1 MLPPDT
7 PDNQTPKPNQDFVTR
22 TEGAGKDRSGAT
34 SQPTSS
40 ESVSAPGTAT
50 GLGRAPLKKLALHGA
65 AWTVLGFGTAQAC
78 RLAGN
83 LVLTRLLAP
92 EAFGIMVLVEM
103 VLAGIQMFSDFG
115 IGAGVVRNRRGND
128 PQFLNTAWTLQ
139 VMRGAGL
146 WLTTCIAA
154 IPISIIYE
162 APILMQLIPIA
173 GMSALI
179 GGFTST
185 SVLSLRRDVNLK
197 PLVLWEISSQ
207 IFGLLCMI
215 ALAWYLRSVWALA
228 LGGVIRVAVAA
239 TTSQYLIPGRKP
251 RFAWEHA
258 AALELVNFGKWIF
271 LSTALTFL
279 IQWGDRSLLGLF
291 MTKPMLGLFATATI
305 WSRIAVE
312 VLLRLNTQVMFPI
325 YADLFNRGDPLLRKK
340 LFKAR
345 LGLAIAFV
353 PPMWALSLGG
363 QWMIDL
369 LYDPRY
375 AEAGWMLQILAAG
388 AVGAVISV
396 PASSILLA
404 VGDSKRH
411 MILQAGRGLVL
422 IACISAGVYLG
433 GVTGMIIGVAAS
445 KIVDY
450 PLLAWSIRRYQVW
463 MPALDLGAFLLS
475 GMVILGGHAYFGN
488 I

>member
-7 PDNQTPKPNQDFVTR
+7 PNNQAPKPNQDSVEKSVLGGPDDTGS
-22 TEGAGKDRSGAT
+22 TSKPGDLAPAPLPAT
-34 SQPTSS
+34 T
-40 ESVSAPGTAT
+40 T
-50 GLGRAPLKKLALHGA
+50 GLGRASLKKLALHGA
-65 AWTVLGFGTAQAC
+65 AWTILGFGTTQAC

-128 PQFLNTAWTLQ
+128 PEFLNTAWTLQ

-146 WLTTCIAA
+146 WLATCIAA

-173 GMSALI
+173 GLSALI

-215 ALAWYLRSVWALA
+215 SLAWYLRSVWALA
-228 LGGVIRVAVAA
+228 LGGIIRVVVAA

-251 RFAWEHA
+251 RFAWDRT

-325 YADLFNRGDPLLRKK
+325 YADLFNRGDPQLRKK

-345 LGLAIAFV
+345 LGLVIAFV

-388 AVGAVISV
+388 AIGAVISV

-411 MILQAGRGLVL
+411 MILQAGRGLIL
-422 IACISAGVYLG
+422 IGCISAGVFLG
-433 GVTGMIIGVAAS
+433 GIQGMIVGVAAS

-450 PLLAWSIRRYQVW
+450 PLLAWAIKRYGVW
-463 MPALDLGAFLLS
+463 MPTLDLGTFLLS
-475 GMVILGGHAYFGN
+475 AIVILGGHAYFGN
-488 I
+488 L

>member
-1 MLPPDT
+1 MIDT
-7 PDNQTPKPNQDFVTR
+7 GKQGQNPREDATEASAGSREGDVAAGPKPA
-22 TEGAGKDRSGAT
+22 E
-34 SQPTSS
+34 P
-40 ESVSAPGTAT
+40 EPAT
-50 GLGRAPLKKLALHGA
+50 GPQRGSLKKLAFHGA
-65 AWTVLGFGTAQAC
+65 AWTVFGFGTAQAC

-92 EAFGIMVLVEM
+92 EVFGIMVLVEM

-115 IGAGVVRNRRGND
+115 IGTGVVRSPRGN
-128 PQFLNTAWTLQ
+128 QQRFLATAWTLQ

-146 WLTTCIAA
+146 WLATCVAA
-154 IPISIIYE
+154 VPMAIVYE
-162 APILMQLIPIA
+162 APILMQLIPFA
-173 GMSALI
+173 GLSALV

-185 SVLSLRRDVNLK
+185 SVLSLRRDVNIK
-197 PLVLWEISSQ
+197 PLVIWEISSQ
-207 IFGLLCMI
+207 IFSLLCMI

-228 LGGVIRVAVAA
+228 FGGVIRVLAAA
-239 TTSQYLIPGRKP
+239 TTSQFLIPGRKP
-251 RFAWEHA
+251 RFAWDRA
-258 AALELVNFGKWIF
+258 AAHELVNFGKWIF
-271 LSTALTFL
+271 LATALTFL